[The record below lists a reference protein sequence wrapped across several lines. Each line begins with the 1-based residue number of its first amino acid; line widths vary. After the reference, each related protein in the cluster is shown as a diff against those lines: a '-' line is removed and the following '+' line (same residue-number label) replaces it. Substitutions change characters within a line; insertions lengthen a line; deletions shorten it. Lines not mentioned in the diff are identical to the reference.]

1 MTYILRPGIL
11 TPEEVI
17 AEHFGSTIEG
27 MKSKSRLIEDVEARQ
42 VAMWFYVKKRSLHMG
57 TIGRKFNRDHSTV
70 NYSFKRVNDLMY
82 TDKLFRKKVQA
93 AMILLEKIPA
103 PKKEE

>member
-11 TPEEVI
+11 TPDEVI

-27 MKSKSRLIEDVEARQ
+27 MKSKSRLVEDVEARQ
-42 VAMWFYVKKRSLHMG
+42 VAMWYYLNSRKFHFG
-57 TIGRKFNRDHSTV
+57 TIGRMFNRHHATV
-70 NYSFKRVNDLMY
+70 NYSCKRVDDLIA